1 MFDKY
6 YKILDS
12 NNNASVEE
20 IKKSYKKLAIQY
32 HPDKNPNNKE
42 ESEKKFKEISEA
54 YDILTNK
61 EKYINNINFGQ
72 NNAVFRREIN
82 PNKIFEEIF
91 SHMNMNFNNMNFSN
105 MNMGQEI
112 HISNNPRNFMS
123 TSTTRYVNGKK
134 IITITEEINGVKSV
148 KTIISG

>member
-6 YKILDS
+6 YKILNL
-12 NNNASVEE
+12 NNNASEEE

-54 YDILTNK
+54 YEILTNK
-61 EKYINNINFGQ
+61 EKYINKINCGQ

-91 SHMNMNFNNMNFSN
+91 SQMNMNFNNMNFSN
-105 MNMGQEI
+105 MGQEI
-112 HISNNPRNFMS
+112 HISNNPINFMS
-123 TSTTRYVNGKK
+123 RSSTRFENGKR

>member
-6 YKILDS
+6 YKILNL
-12 NNNASVEE
+12 NNNASEEE

-72 NNAVFRREIN
+72 QNAVFRREIN

-91 SHMNMNFNNMNFSN
+91 SQMNMNFNNMNFS
-105 MNMGQEI
+105 NMGQEI

>member
-6 YKILDS
+6 YKILNL
-12 NNNASVEE
+12 NNNASEEE

-54 YDILTNK
+54 YEILTNK
-61 EKYINNINFGQ
+61 EKYINKINCGQ
-72 NNAVFRREIN
+72 NNPAFSREIN

-91 SHMNMNFNNMNFSN
+91 SQMNMNFGNMNFSN

-123 TSTTRYVNGKK
+123 RSSTRFENGKR